1 MVRDRRRDT
10 LFDDVRYGRLSPD
23 EAEAE
28 AQRLGVGPLVRQPD
42 PAGFDPLREA
52 HWTVA
57 MAVAW
62 IAWRTPDQVRD
73 AWDVYR
79 AKRCRWGFR
88 RWRVGPDGE
97 VYEGHVLEPLSQANL
112 SRLGMLEAYQRSCH
126 DDNAEVP
133 SVASAVSSLL
143 DALRQ
148 GALKATGRTRQSRSR
163 TNIPTEQW
171 QDLEFVKHDDR
182 DIARCERRGSNL
194 QPWYEDVTMRTAD
207 IRAIWP
213 PLAPTGSAL
222 PLPMRP
228 ACGGYMPLSCAAH
241 WIATAGA
248 TVEVSDDDRLVWQA
262 AYKTLLNGIEAGK
275 VEVIGL
281 KGDAR
286 ERIEGFHFA
295 DCRVSIVLV
304 NRGENLIPDGLSL
317 LSYPYIDD
325 VHWRDGFDDSL
336 RVRHEVRWS
345 RLMVNKDHVAAL
357 WPFEPVEPAKTGV
370 PGRPTSKH
378 LVIAELA
385 ERARAGRLPP
395 TLTGA
400 SRDLAYWLST
410 AHPAMPRMG
419 EKAIANA
426 IREEYRKLATPK

>member
-1 MVRDRRRDT
+1 MARDRSRDV
-10 LFDDVRYGRLSPD
+10 LFDDVRYGRLAPH

-28 AQRLGVGPLVRQPD
+28 AERLGVGPLVRQPD

-79 AKRCRWGFR
+79 AKRRRWGFR

-97 VYEGHVLEPLSQANL
+97 VHEGHVLEPLSPANL

-126 DDNAEVP
+126 DDSAEVP
-133 SVASAVSSLL
+133 SVASAAASLL
-143 DALRQ
+143 EALRQ

-163 TNIPTEQW
+163 TSIPPEQW
-171 QDLEFVKHDDR
+171 QDLEFVEHDDR
-182 DIARCERRGSNL
+182 DIVRCERPGSNR
-194 QPWYEDVTMRTAD
+194 QPWYEDLTIRSAD

-213 PLAPTGSAL
+213 PLAPRGSAL
-222 PLPMRP
+222 PKPVRP
-228 ACGGYMPLSCAAH
+228 DGGGYMPLSCAAH

-248 TVEVSDDDRLVWQA
+248 KVDVSEDDRAAWQE
-262 AYKTLLNGIEAGK
+262 AYKALLRGIEAGK
-275 VEVIGL
+275 VEVTGL

-286 ERIEGFHFA
+286 QRIDGFIFA

-304 NRGENLIPDGLSL
+304 NRGEDLIPDDLSL

-336 RVRHEVRWS
+336 RVRHDVRWS
-345 RLMVNKDHVAAL
+345 RLMVNKDHVSEL
-357 WPFEPVEPAKTGV
+357 WPFAVPEPAKTGV
-370 PGRPTSKH
+370 PGRPSSKH
-378 LVIAELA
+378 LVLAELA
-385 ERARAGRLPP
+385 ERAREGGLPSTLAGAAREL
-395 TLTGA
+395 
-400 SRDLAYWLST
+400 SSWLST
-410 AHPAMPRMG
+410 THPTMPRMG

-426 IREEYRKLATPK
+426 IRKDYRKLTAPE